1 MRPEMIEPP
10 GRKTQMATISLAVL
24 LSAAVA
30 TVALRAAARR
40 QGARSVPGA
49 EHAPVSV
56 TVGESRPRSAV
67 TAGPQDS
74 AGREEARPPSPT
86 GRPASVVEQVQH
98 VFHELHADGR
108 NALCAVCDGQY
119 QSGVMPA
126 PALGHGCFARSHR
139 PFS

>member
-10 GRKTQMATISLAVL
+10 GRKTQMATISLAIL

-49 EHAPVSV
+49 EHAPISV

-67 TAGPQDS
+67 STGTQDGAGHEM
-74 AGREEARPPSPT
+74 AGPPSPP
-86 GRPASVVEQVQH
+86 GRPARVVEQMQH

-108 NALCAVCDGQY
+108 NALCAVCDSQY
-119 QSGVMPA
+119 RPA
-126 PALGHGCFARSHR
+126 
-139 PFS
+139 

>member
-1 MRPEMIEPP
+1 MVLNIP
-10 GRKTQMATISLAVL
+10 LAVV

-30 TVALRAAARR
+30 TVALRAAARWQR
-40 QGARSVPGA
+40 ARTVTGA
-49 EHAPVSV
+49 ESAPVTV

-67 TAGPQDS
+67 TTGSQDGS
-74 AGREEARPPSPT
+74 GHEMARPPTRP

-119 QSGVMPA
+119 RLGAAPGVQPA
-126 PALGHGCFARSHR
+126 G
-139 PFS
+139 